1 MEILSTVSGT
11 GEITAPLAHQ
21 EAHCHTWRATA
32 FSGPHTPPASPSEH
46 FRKRTREE
54 G

>member
-1 MEILSTVSGT
+1 MEIARSREQGRSLP
-11 GEITAPLAHQ
+11 PLTHQ
-21 EAHCHTWRATA
+21 DAHCHTWHATA
-32 FSGPHTPPASPSEH
+32 FSGPRTPPASPSEH